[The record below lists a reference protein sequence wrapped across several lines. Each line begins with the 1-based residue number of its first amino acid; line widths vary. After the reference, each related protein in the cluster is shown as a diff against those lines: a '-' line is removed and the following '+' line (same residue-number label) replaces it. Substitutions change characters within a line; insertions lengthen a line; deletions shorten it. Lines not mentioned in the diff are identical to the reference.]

1 MNSKNPPP
9 DGPATARELAGHLN
23 PADWREVAA
32 GDAYCGAQARFR
44 VAVDRNASLD
54 VLRLTGV
61 PSDPDADG
69 RRMAEDLLAV
79 IRDELSLA
87 DLAALATVFG
97 EALIATG
104 KSRHVAGHM
113 ELVFE
118 TLESLLDKAAA
129 A

>member
-1 MNSKNPPP
+1 
-9 DGPATARELAGHLN
+9 
-23 PADWREVAA
+23 
-32 GDAYCGAQARFR
+32 
-44 VAVDRNASLD
+44 
-54 VLRLTGV
+54 
-61 PSDPDADG
+61 
-69 RRMAEDLLAV
+69 MAEDLLAV